1 MLKICFLY
9 LHVSTLKSS
18 VGIVF
23 TTSPLRFSPRLSLY
37 RMAARK
43 FDTRQNDGGERRSV
57 RWSRGSRAAAHW
69 FSQLHQ
75 GPQ

>member
-43 FDTRQNDGGERRSV
+43 FDTRQNDG
-57 RWSRGSRAAAHW
+57 
-69 FSQLHQ
+69 
-75 GPQ
+75 